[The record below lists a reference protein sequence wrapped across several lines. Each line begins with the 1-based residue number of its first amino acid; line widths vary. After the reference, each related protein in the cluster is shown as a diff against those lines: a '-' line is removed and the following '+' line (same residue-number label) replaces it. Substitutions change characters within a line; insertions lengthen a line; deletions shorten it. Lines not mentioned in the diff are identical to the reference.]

1 MWDIDIKGMFQMI
14 LFFIIIVAI
23 LMFLGGF
30 FFGTRSIKSDK
41 PIKPKI
47 ELVIK
52 DNLVDTVYIYERP

>member
-1 MWDIDIKGMFQMI
+1 MWNIDIKGMFQMI

-23 LMFLGGF
+23 LMFLGGL
-30 FFGTRSIKSDK
+30 FFGKRDIKSEK

-52 DNLVDTVYIYERP
+52 NNKVDTVYIYERP